1 MIFHRFRLGE
11 LLTNSYLIADEV
23 TKNAVIFDAPDNP
36 EKILEYL
43 NENGLSLKKI
53 LLTHAHFDHILALKP
68 LAEATGAKCV
78 LHEMEEQYLFDPDLN
93 LAGDKAT
100 QIGIL
105 ENYTLI
111 KDNDIITVDGLKI
124 KVIHT
129 PGHTTGSVCY
139 LVNDTTLISGDTLF
153 SGSIG
158 RFDFPLGSFEDE
170 ISSIKNK
177 LMILD
182 DEVKV
187 CPGHG
192 FTTTIGKQRKDNPY
206 LI

>member
-111 KDNDIITVDGLKI
+111 NDNDIITVDGLKI

-192 FTTTIGKQRKDNPY
+192 FTTTIGKQRKDNHY

>member
-11 LLTNSYLIADEV
+11 LLTNCYLIADET
-23 TKNAVIFDAPDNP
+23 TKNTVIFDAPDNA

-43 NENGLSLKKI
+43 NEDELKLKKI

-68 LAEATGAKCV
+68 LMDSTNAECI
-78 LHEMEEQYLFDPDLN
+78 LHEMEEQYLFDPALN
-93 LAGDKAT
+93 FTAEKTDET
-100 QIGIL
+100 CIP
-105 ENYTLI
+105 ESYTLI
-111 KDNDIITVDGLKI
+111 KDNDIIIVDGLKI

-129 PGHTTGSVCY
+129 PGHTIGSVCY

>member
-1 MIFHRFRLGE
+1 MLFHRFRLGE
-11 LLTNSYLIADEV
+11 LLTNSYLVADEE
-23 TKNAVIFDAPDNP
+23 TKNAVIFDAPDNA
-36 EKILEYL
+36 EKVVEYL
-43 NENGLSLKKI
+43 NENNLKLKKI

-68 LAEATGAKCV
+68 LMEITGAECI
-78 LHEMEEQYLFDPDLN
+78 LHELEEKYLTSPDLN
-93 LAGDKAT
+93 LAGDRASEV
-100 QIGIL
+100 GIPDS
-105 ENYTLI
+105 YTLI
-111 KDNDIITVDGLKI
+111 KENDIITVDGLNI

-129 PGHTTGSVCY
+129 PGHTVGSVCY

-192 FTTTIGKQRKDNPY
+192 FSTTIGKQRKDNPY

>member
-11 LLTNSYLIADEV
+11 LLTNSYLIADET
-23 TKNAVIFDAPDNP
+23 TKNAVVFDAPDNA
-36 EKILEYL
+36 EKIIGYL
-43 NENGLSLKKI
+43 NENGLTLKKI

-68 LAEATGAKCV
+68 LMDATGAECV
-78 LHEMEEQYLFDPDLN
+78 LHEMEEQYLLDPALN
-93 LAGDKAT
+93 FTGEKANET
-100 QIGIL
+100 GL
-105 ENYTLI
+105 PESYTII
-111 KDNDIITVDGLKI
+111 KDNDIIIIDGLKI

-129 PGHTTGSVCY
+129 PGHTAGSVCY

>member
-1 MIFHRFRLGE
+1 MVFHRFRLGE
-11 LLTNSYLIADEV
+11 LLTNSYLIADKT
-23 TKNAVIFDAPDNP
+23 TKNAVVFDAPDNA

-43 NENGLSLKKI
+43 DQNGLILKKI
-53 LLTHAHFDHILALKP
+53 LLTHAHFDHILALKS
-68 LAEATGAKCV
+68 LLDATGSECV
-78 LHEMEEQYLFDPDLN
+78 LHEMEEQYLHDPDLN
-93 LAGDKAT
+93 LAGDRADE
-100 QIGIL
+100 IGL
-105 ENYTLI
+105 PGNYTLI
-111 KDNDIITVDGLKI
+111 KDNDIINVDSLNI

-129 PGHTTGSVCY
+129 PGHTAGSVCY

-170 ISSIKNK
+170 IRSIKNK

-182 DEVKV
+182 DDVKV

-192 FTTTIGKQRKDNPY
+192 FSTTIGKQRKDNPY